1 VHFSHQFV
9 EKVAAAILREF
20 EAATLQKSPAATL
33 GESEAAKKSD
43 CEIPEQQEKLLV
55 AFSGG
60 PDSSAL
66 LFALSI
72 IAKRLHWSLEA
83 AHVNHRL
90 RGAESDGDQDYC
102 RDLCARLSVPLH
114 IYQDPRIEEG
124 GSSSEEA
131 LRSSRYDFMERT
143 AARIE
148 ASVLL
153 TGHTLDDQV
162 ETIFFRLIRGTSLSG
177 AAGIAAGRR
186 LESGVFL
193 IRPMLLLTR
202 DEVVQ
207 FLGDQSIEA
216 RHDRS
221 NQELKYSRNF
231 LRHIVMQPLKERFP
245 GFEVRVQRFADAAR
259 IDDDFVHGIACE
271 WYQRL
276 ELEHDCWN
284 CLDFK
289 HLHDAVLNRIFV
301 IGLSNRGIEVTNE
314 RIDLLVRQIKSAVPG
329 VDRVSF
335 NDRWDV
341 KKEGNHL
348 WWLDKETELLP
359 ATFFLVPLRVPG
371 TTIIL
376 PLAKAVAIET
386 VTEATGNRPQAFP
399 CEESLEAL
407 VDLTALTEQ
416 IVLRRRQSADFIQPF
431 GRQEKVS
438 LKKFLHT
445 RKAAAQR
452 LNLRNCL
459 DPHWTVHKC
468 VVLAAGDEVLWIP
481 GIGLSEKL
489 RVRNQPT
496 HRFAIL
502 TLASEV
508 TIA

>member
-1 VHFSHQFV
+1 MHFSHQFV

-20 EAATLQKSPAATL
+20 EATALREFEAATL
-33 GESEAAKKSD
+33 RESAADKKSG
-43 CEIPEQQEKLLV
+43 CEIPEQQVKLLV

-66 LFALSI
+66 LVALSI
-72 IAKRLHWSLEA
+72 LAKRLHWSLEA

-102 RDLCARLSVPLH
+102 RDLCARLTVPLH
-114 IYQDPRIEEG
+114 IYQDPLIEED
-124 GSSSEEA
+124 GSPSEEA

-143 AARIE
+143 AAQIG

-162 ETIFFRLIRGTSLSG
+162 ETVFFRLIRGTSLSG
-177 AAGIAAGRR
+177 AAGIRGSRR

-207 FLGDQSIEA
+207 FLGDQSLEA

-245 GFEVRVQRFADAAR
+245 GFEERVQRFADAAR
-259 IDDDFVHGIACE
+259 IDDDFVHGIAWE

-276 ELEHDCWN
+276 ALERDCWN
-284 CLDFK
+284 YLDFK

-314 RIDLLVRQIKSAVPG
+314 RIDLLVGQIKSTVPG

-348 WWLDKETELLP
+348 WWLDKDAELLP
-359 ATFFLVPLRVPG
+359 ATLFLVPLRVPG
-371 TTIIL
+371 TTVIL
-376 PLAKAVAIET
+376 PLAKTVAIET
-386 VTEATGNRPQAFP
+386 VNEATENPPQAFP
-399 CEESLEAL
+399 REESLEAL
-407 VDLTALTEQ
+407 VDLPQLTEQ
-416 IVLRRRQSADFIQPF
+416 MVLRRRQSADFIQPF

-445 RKAAAQR
+445 KKAAAQR

-459 DPHWTVHKC
+459 DPQWTVNKC

-481 GIGLSEKL
+481 GIGMSEKL
-489 RVRNQPT
+489 RVRNKPT

-502 TLASEV
+502 TLGNDV